1 MTVTGPKPALNPYGG
16 NNVWKMVLLHP
27 SFLYIFLGKWE
38 IGVIIYSCVRT
49 YMEIHYIREKLSVYN
64 FNELAS
70 QYLV

>member
-1 MTVTGPKPALNPYGG
+1 MIIKTPEQYYMLCKGLASPLISLYFSREMGDRCNY
-16 NNVWKMVLLHP
+16 LL
-27 SFLYIFLGKWE
+27 I
-38 IGVIIYSCVRT
+38 CVRT